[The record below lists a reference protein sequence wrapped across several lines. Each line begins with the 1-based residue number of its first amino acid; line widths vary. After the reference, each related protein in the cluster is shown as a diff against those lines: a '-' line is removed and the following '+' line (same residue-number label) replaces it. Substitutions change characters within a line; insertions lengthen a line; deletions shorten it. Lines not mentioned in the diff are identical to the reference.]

1 MPSKKPTKKA
11 APKKAAAK
19 KPAAKKSAAKK
30 VDTKKDPAPT
40 SLSIP
45 GYGRR
50 AAK

>member
-1 MPSKKPTKKA
+1 MPSKKSTKKA

-19 KPAAKKSAAKK
+19 KPAAKK